1 MKKLIPTLF
10 FSLFCFAAQAQDI
23 FSAARTN
30 NTEEIENY
38 IIQKIAINQADERGN
53 TPLTLACYYDNYDA
67 ALLLLQNGA
76 NPNAQD
82 TSGNSALMG
91 AIFKGHTAIIK
102 LLIEQKADINQTNF
116 NGATAL
122 IFAATFGKSDVTK
135 SLLEAGANKNI
146 TDNRGKTALD
156 YAVIQEN
163 KEVISL
169 LQ

>member
-1 MKKLIPTLF
+1 MKKLISTFL
-10 FSLFCFAAQAQDI
+10 FSLLCITAHAQDI

-30 NTEEIENY
+30 NTGEIENF
-38 IIQKIAINQADERGN
+38 IKQKIDINKADDRGN

-82 TSGNSALMG
+82 NSGNSALMG

-122 IFAATFGKSDVTK
+122 IFAATFGKADVTK
-135 SLLEAGANKNI
+135 SLLEAGAKKDI
-146 TDNRGKTALD
+146 ADNRGKTALD